1 MQEAAADIA
10 ARGAVRTV
18 TISTTIGFTVLWL
31 MPRLGGFQSRHP
43 QLDVRISAH
52 NQVMDLRHGDI
63 DLAVRYTTAEQAP
76 PGATLLFEETVVP
89 VASPTLRLGRLRG
102 GRIPGSITLLEF
114 EERYPWLR
122 WQHWLGPGDDDAR
135 PRRVL
140 HFNQYGFGVNLT
152 TLLPGAMSALRHHH
166 SRQDEFIY
174 VLEGHPV
181 LVTDAGR
188 TQLSPGM
195 CAGFRAGDGN
205 GHHLLNPSAAPVL
218 YLEVGDRSE
227 DDVVGYPDD
236 DLVAVR
242 DGGRWRFAHR
252 DGTPW

>member
-1 MQEAAADIA
+1 MTESQPVALHAQRVAERTTASHYPAPHA
-10 ARGAVRTV
+10 ARMHGRVKRA
-18 TISTTIGFTVLWL
+18 
-31 MPRLGGFQSRHP
+31 LGDAFG
-43 QLDVRISAH
+43 
-52 NQVMDLRHGDI
+52 
-63 DLAVRYTTAEQAP
+63 LA
-76 PGATLLFEETVVP
+76 
-89 VASPTLRLGRLRG
+89 
-102 GRIPGSITLLEF
+102 
-114 EERYPWLR
+114 
-122 WQHWLGPGDDDAR
+122 
-135 PRRVL
+135 
-140 HFNQYGFGVNLT
+140 GFGVNLT

-227 DDVVGYPDD
+227 GDVVGYPDD